1 MEFFDG
7 QVDHIR
13 RRFPANTGFYAFMV
27 GTIIDLSQGHSML
40 FQFGTH
46 LFVYFEH
53 IFPGIYPF
61 SDSSL
66 IGDDDQKDNRLSEDV
81 SSLDDSG
88 LNTKSSDCIYNN
100 ILLSE
105 LIVPSRIQKYWLYS
119 KIGFD
124 IEVVVLFIWF
134 NTFLG

>member
-66 IGDDDQKDNRLSEDV
+66 IGDDDQKITGFLKTFQACLLYTSDAA
-81 SSLDDSG
+81 DD
-88 LNTKSSDCIYNN
+88 
-100 ILLSE
+100 
-105 LIVPSRIQKYWLYS
+105 
-119 KIGFD
+119 
-124 IEVVVLFIWF
+124 
-134 NTFLG
+134 